1 MNGEQTAARPRP
13 VTIVQALELL
23 QNGEIS
29 VQGHFPWSSNHTFL
43 VSIRGSGHKIL
54 AVYKPCRGE
63 RPLWDFDSG
72 TLCRREVAAYVVSRA
87 LGWPDIPPV
96 VLRDDGP
103 LGLGSVQLYVAADYD
118 EHYFTLRE
126 RPACDD
132 AFRRVAVFDYLANNA
147 DRKGGHLLAG
157 DDGRVWAID
166 HGLTFHAQFKLRTV
180 IWDYA
185 GQPLPADIVRDLH
198 DLRCRLDGPDEPLTR
213 ELLALIS
220 PAELA
225 AIRRRLDVLLRDKTF
240 PNPRP
245 SWRNVP
251 YPLV

>member
-1 MNGEQTAARPRP
+1 MNGEQTAAHERP
-13 VTIVQALELL
+13 VAVAQALELL
-23 QNGEIS
+23 RDGEIT
-29 VQGHFPWSSNHTFL
+29 VQGQFPWSSNYTFL
-43 VSIRGSGHKIL
+43 VSVRGHGL
-54 AVYKPCRGE
+54 EAMAVYKPCRGE

-96 VLRDDGP
+96 VLRQGP
-103 LGLGSVQLYVAADYD
+103 HGLGSVQLFVDADVD

-126 RPACDD
+126 RPDCHD
-132 AFRRVAVFDYLANNA
+132 AFRRVAVFDYLVNNA
-147 DRKGGHLLAG
+147 DRKGGHLLIG
-157 DDGRVWAID
+157 DDGHVWAID
-166 HGLTFHAQFKLRTV
+166 HGLTFHEQFKLRTV

-185 GQPLPADIVRDLH
+185 GQLLPADMVRDLRA
-198 DLRCRLDGPDEPLTR
+198 LNRLLADQDSSPARALR
-213 ELLALIS
+213 ELLS

-225 AIRRRLDVLLRDKTF
+225 ALRRRLDALLRDEVY

>member
-1 MNGEQTAARPRP
+1 MNGEETVARTQPISEAR
-13 VTIVQALELL
+13 ALELL
-23 QNGEIS
+23 QRGEITL
-29 VQGHFPWSSNHTFL
+29 QGQFPWSSNYTFL
-43 VSIRGSGHKIL
+43 ASVRDQDLEAL

-72 TLCRREVAAYVVSRA
+72 TLCRREVAAYRVSRA

-96 VLRDDGP
+96 VLRDGP
-103 LGLGSVQLYVAADYD
+103 HGLGSLQIFVEADYGQ
-118 EHYFTLRE
+118 HYFTLRE
-126 RPACDD
+126 RPDCDD
-132 AFRRVAVFDYLANNA
+132 AFRRVTVFDYLVNNA
-147 DRKGGHLLAG
+147 DRKGGHVLIG
-157 DDGRVWAID
+157 NDGQVWAID
-166 HGLTFHAQFKLRTV
+166 HGLTFHTQFKLRTV

-185 GQPLPADIVRDLH
+185 GQPLPQEMVRDLRA
-198 DLRCRLDGPDEPLTR
+198 LQRQLDDPRSALVR
-213 ELLALIS
+213 ELYDLIS

-225 AIRRRLDVLLRDKTF
+225 ALSQRLDTLLRDEVY